1 MQNTVLQYIATRPI
15 LELCDQYDQRP
26 VVRVSQRWWEQ
37 AGIDL
42 EGAKKRA
49 VESATD
55 SDSDSDSG
63 IEESSGASG

>member
-1 MQNTVLQYIATRPI
+1 MHNTVLQYIATRPI
-15 LELCDQYDQRP
+15 LELCDRYDQRP
-26 VVRVSQRWWEQ
+26 VVRVSQWLWEQ

-49 VESATD
+49 VGSATD
-55 SDSDSDSG
+55 SDSDSDLG